1 MDIKEEML
9 QVGERI
15 RVYRRRMKLTQTEL
29 GNLAGHSMNG
39 IAKIEQGNSDPKL
52 SSLLKIAEAMGINV
66 ENLVGD
72 RLAVAHESGDLSELT
87 DLGVLVPEEGTK
99 ELVVEQ
105 LHPGVSRER
114 IQEATGWELRFSD
127 TVSETEEPT
136 DSELSVLRNL
146 IARTE
151 SARAR

>member
-1 MDIKEEML
+1 MI
-9 QVGERI
+9 
-15 RVYRRRMKLTQTEL
+15 
-29 GNLAGHSMNG
+29 
-39 IAKIEQGNSDPKL
+39 
-52 SSLLKIAEAMGINV
+52 
-66 ENLVGD
+66 
-72 RLAVAHESGDLSELT
+72 T
-87 DLGVLVPEEGTK
+87 DLGVLVPEEGAN

-151 SARAR
+151 SVRAR